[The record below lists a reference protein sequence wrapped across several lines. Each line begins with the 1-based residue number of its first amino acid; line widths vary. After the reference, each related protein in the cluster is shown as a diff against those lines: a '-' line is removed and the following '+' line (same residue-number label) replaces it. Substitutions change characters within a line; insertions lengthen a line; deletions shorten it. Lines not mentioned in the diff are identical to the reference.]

1 MMMLINYDNDS
12 DGLDDDDDDSDK
24 DGNRE
29 ITPDILFCSHAIFSQ
44 MVDLFIFSFPL
55 KPFYVKLF

>member
-12 DGLDDDDDDSDK
+12 LDDDDQDSDK

-29 ITPDILFCSHAIFSQ
+29 ITPDILFCRHAVFSQ
-44 MVDLFIFSFPL
+44 MVDFFLFSFPL
-55 KPFYVKLF
+55 KPFYGKLF